1 MTKTAATRDGYGE
14 ALLELASNPKVVVLE
29 ADLGKSTKSLHFR
42 KAHPERTVSCGIGE
56 QNMLLV
62 GAGLAAS
69 GYIPFASTFAIFTER
84 AFEQMRNGVARPNL
98 AVHVCGSHGG
108 THTGTDGSSAQSI
121 EDLAIY
127 RTLPNVIVMHPSDV
141 VSTKELTLQ
150 LANSGSPSYMRTAR
164 NKTPVLYEGRE
175 DDIKIGKGIVLK
187 EGHDVAIVACGVMV
201 SEALK
206 ASEALATEG
215 IQASVVD
222 MHTLKPLDGGLLDQ
236 LVASCGAI
244 VTAEDHSVIGG
255 LGGAVAEHLTA
266 NIFAP
271 LERVGVQDRF
281 GESGQSDEMLE
292 VMQISA
298 PYLQKQPK
306 EPSHARKN
314 RQGACRGEF
323 IEPLR

>member
-1 MTKTAATRDGYGE
+1 MTKMAATRDGYGE
-14 ALLELASNPKVVVLE
+14 ALLELADNPKVVVLE

-127 RTLPNVIVMHPSDV
+127 RTLPNVIVLHPSDV
-141 VSTKELTLQ
+141 VSTRLLTVQ
-150 LANSGSPSYMRTAR
+150 LAASGSPSYMRTAR

-175 DDIKIGKGIVLK
+175 SEIEIGKGVVLRK
-187 EGHDVAIVACGVMV
+187 GTDVAIVSCGVMV
-201 SEALK
+201 SESLK
-206 ASEALATEG
+206 AAETLAAEG
-215 IQASVVD
+215 IEATVVD
-222 MHTLKPLDGGLLDQ
+222 MHTLKPLDGDLVDQ
-236 LVASCGAI
+236 LVANCGAI

-255 LGGAVAEHLTA
+255 LGGAVAEHLTS
-266 NIFAP
+266 NHYAP

-281 GESGQSDEMLE
+281 GESGQADEMLD

-298 PYLQKQPK
+298 PYIAEASKRAV
-306 EPSHARKN
+306 ARK
-314 RQGACRGEF
+314 
-323 IEPLR
+323 